1 MAATVQVWVIL
12 TRDPDPSCLDQLLT
26 YLSPAE
32 RHRSDSIR
40 HALTQRNFLVGRGCL
55 RYLLGRYL
63 GQPPASLSF
72 TYGPQGKPSLSQG
85 NASLEFNLSHSG
97 DYVAIAIADRRVG
110 IDLEQV
116 RTLNALP
123 ALCERCLTPGERT
136 NLLTLPKSQATLQF
150 FRYWTAKEAYLKG
163 IGLGLSQPMGDR
175 EVGLDQGHLCQ
186 YPQPLTQG
194 LGALAGWQIWQWQV
208 EPDYVAALACPVASK
223 TALVLPEVQRL
234 TVAAVLA
241 AAADGGP
248 I

>member
-12 TRDPDPSCLDQLLT
+12 TRDPEFSCLDQLLA

-72 TYGPQGKPSLSQG
+72 TYGPQGKPGLGQG
-85 NASLEFNLSHSG
+85 NGGLEFNLSHSG

-123 ALCERCLTPGERT
+123 ALCERCLSPGEQI
-136 NLLTLPKSQATLQF
+136 NLLTLSQPQAHLQF

-163 IGLGLSQPMGDR
+163 VGVGLSQPMGNL
-175 EVGLDQGHLCQ
+175 EVMLDQQPLFQ
-186 YPQPLTQG
+186 YPKPLTQG
-194 LGALAGWQIWQWQV
+194 LGILPGWQIWQWQV
-208 EPDYVAALACPVASK
+208 DSDHVAALACALAPK
-223 TALVLPEVQRL
+223 TTLAVPQVRRL

-241 AAADGGP
+241 AADAGP
-248 I
+248 A